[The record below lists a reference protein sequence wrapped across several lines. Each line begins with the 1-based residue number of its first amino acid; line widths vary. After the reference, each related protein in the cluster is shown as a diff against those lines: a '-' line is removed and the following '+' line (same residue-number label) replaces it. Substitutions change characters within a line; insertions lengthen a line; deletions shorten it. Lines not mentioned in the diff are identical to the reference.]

1 MPANLPAEWYKVKR
15 EYDEAKTREEKIK
28 KLKELLSVTPTHK
41 GCENLR
47 AQLKKQM
54 ARLKE
59 KKGPVRSRK
68 SVSVPKRGAAQVTII
83 GLPNSGKSTFLK
95 KWTGAKPKIADYPY
109 TTIKPEVGVMDY
121 HDVKIQM
128 VEIPST
134 FTPEVLNV
142 AQNSDMIILL
152 LDSRRDEKE
161 QKEELKKVLEENL
174 IDRRSIYI
182 RNDEENVPEKVWK
195 ELGLMRIY
203 TKNPG
208 KKPEKKPLTLRKGST
223 VEDVARRIHKGFVE
237 YFRFARIFGPSA
249 KFPGEKVGLDH
260 VLEDGYKEADKVQ
273 EAQVQVA
280 QIDAGNPVQSPFP
293 QQEVVDG
300 PVGGQGDRQDEDDRK
315 AQPDGGVDLLRT
327 GEEGAHA
334 QEVGQQDVFNKDCL
348 NG

>member
-68 SVSVPKRGAAQVTII
+68 SISVPKRGAAQVTII
-83 GLPNSGKSTFLK
+83 GLPNSGKSTFLR

-109 TTIKPEVGVMDY
+109 TTTKPEVGVMDY

-152 LDSRRDEKE
+152 LDPRRDEEE
-161 QKEELKKVLEENL
+161 QKEELKRVLEENL

-182 RNDEENVPEKVWK
+182 RSDEEDVPEKVWK

-208 KKPEKKPLTLRKGST
+208 KKPEKKPLTLKKGST

-260 VLEDGYKEADKVQ
+260 VLKDGDIVE
-273 EAQVQVA
+273 
-280 QIDAGNPVQSPFP
+280 IH
-293 QQEVVDG
+293 
-300 PVGGQGDRQDEDDRK
+300 
-315 AQPDGGVDLLRT
+315 LR
-327 GEEGAHA
+327 
-334 QEVGQQDVFNKDCL
+334 
-348 NG
+348 